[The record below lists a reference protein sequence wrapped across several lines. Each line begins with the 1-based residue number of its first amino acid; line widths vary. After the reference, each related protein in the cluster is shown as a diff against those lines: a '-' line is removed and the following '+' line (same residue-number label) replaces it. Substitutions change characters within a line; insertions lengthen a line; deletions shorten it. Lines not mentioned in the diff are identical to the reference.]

1 MLRPRYMCERPAWFY
16 PRILVG
22 AGEMLTPSF
31 LHTYKITHVI
41 NCAFPDHS
49 PAWFQNAHPDRYIC
63 LNAIDSQDANI
74 LKWYPLFE
82 DALSAFL
89 RESNGTVFVH
99 CQCGINRSAFLA
111 LTYIVEKYGLPY
123 EKTLLGLKRQRPC
136 MFTNSVFRK
145 QTEEFTNGRV
155 QNPQDEGSS
164 GHWVVNG
171 NAGLGSSGSGAVVT

>member
-1 MLRPRYMCERPAWFY
+1 
-16 PRILVG
+16 
-22 AGEMLTPSF
+22 
-31 LHTYKITHVI
+31 
-41 NCAFPDHS
+41 
-49 PAWFQNAHPDRYIC
+49 

-89 RESNGTVFVH
+89 RESDGTVFVH

-164 GHWVVNG
+164 GERIVNG
-171 NAGLGSSGSGAVVT
+171 NAGLGSSRAGAVVT